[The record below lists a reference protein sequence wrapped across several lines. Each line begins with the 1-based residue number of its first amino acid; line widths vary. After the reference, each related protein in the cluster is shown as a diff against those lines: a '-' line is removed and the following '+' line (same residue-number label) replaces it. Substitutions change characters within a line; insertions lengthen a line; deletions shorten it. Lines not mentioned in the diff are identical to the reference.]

1 MADATSCAVDRVARL
16 RALIAAAAAAGLL
29 LGSSPAVAQPR
40 AEAAPPVLP
49 ELDEPRRA
57 RLKMA
62 AIAGAAGVGVY
73 LYGKKK
79 WWDEGFGGEF
89 KTENEGWFGQAT
101 YAGGADKLGH
111 FYGNYL
117 STRLLA
123 RTFEWVGNDPRAS
136 LAFAAGTVL
145 TIFTGIE
152 VLDGYSKQWEFSKE
166 DQIAN
171 MLGVGAAV
179 LLEKHPGLDRLLD
192 IRLHYVP
199 DRGRSFDPFGDYSGQ
214 TYLLVAKA
222 SGVPALRARPWLR
235 YLELAAGYGVR
246 GLEGP
251 AENRARSS
259 YFGVSLN
266 LSELLNDTAFR
277 DTPPSD
283 WTRRLTTGVL
293 EVVQVPGTVVAA
305 KHRF

>member
-1 MADATSCAVDRVARL
+1 MRSRLLAVVAT
-16 RALIAAAAAAGLL
+16 GLL
-29 LGSSPAVAQPR
+29 LGSTPAGAQLR
-40 AEAAPPVLP
+40 SGDAPPALP
-49 ELDEPRRA
+49 DLDEPRRA

-62 AIAGAAGVGVY
+62 GIASAAAAGVY

-79 WWDEGFGGEF
+79 WWSDGFDGDF
-89 KTENEGWFGQAT
+89 KTTNEGWFGQST

-123 RTFEWVGNDPRAS
+123 RTFEWAGNEPRTS
-136 LAFAAGTVL
+136 LAFAAGTAL

-152 VLDGYSKQWEFSKE
+152 VLDGFSKQWEFSKE
-166 DQIAN
+166 DQVAN

-179 LLEKHPGLDRLLD
+179 LLEKYPNLDRLLD

-199 DRGRSFDPFGDYSGQ
+199 DKGRDFDPFGDYSGQ

-251 AENRARSS
+251 IENRARNV

-277 DTPPSD
+277 DTPPTD

-293 EVVQVPGTVVAA
+293 EVMQVPGTVAAA

>member
-1 MADATSCAVDRVARL
+1 M
-16 RALIAAAAAAGLL
+16 RALTVAVVATGLAL
-29 LGSSPAVAQPR
+29 ASSPSSAQSR
-40 AEAAPPVLP
+40 AEGAPSGVLQ
-49 ELDEPRRA
+49 LDDAREA

-62 AIAGAAGVGVY
+62 GIAGAAAAGVY

-79 WWDEGFGGEF
+79 WWGDGFTSDF
-89 KTENEGWFGQAT
+89 KTENEGWFGQST

-123 RTFEWVGNDPRAS
+123 RTFEWVGNDPRTS
-136 LAFAAGTVL
+136 LLFAAGTVL

-152 VLDGYSKQWEFSKE
+152 VLDGYSREWEFSKE
-166 DQIAN
+166 DQVAN
-171 MLGVGAAV
+171 MLGVGAAYV
-179 LLEKHPGLDRLLD
+179 LEKYPGVDRLLD

-199 DRGRSFDPFGDYSGQ
+199 DKGRDFDPFGDYSGQ

-222 SGVPALRARPWLR
+222 SGVPALRSRPWLR

-251 AENRARSS
+251 MENRARNF

-266 LSELLNDTAFR
+266 LSELLDDTAFR
-277 DTPPSD
+277 DTPPSS
-283 WTRRLTTGVL
+283 WTRRLTTGAL

>member
-1 MADATSCAVDRVARL
+1 MRVLVAAMVATGFA
-16 RALIAAAAAAGLL
+16 
-29 LGSSPAVAQPR
+29 LGSAPSVAQTR
-40 AEAAPPVLP
+40 VEAAPSAFPD
-49 ELDEPRRA
+49 LDDARRA

-62 AIAGAAGVGVY
+62 GIAGASAVGVY

-79 WWDEGFGGEF
+79 WWGDGFTDDF
-89 KTENEGWFGQAT
+89 KTENEGWFGQST

-123 RTFEWVGNDPRAS
+123 RTFEWVGNDERTS
-136 LAFAAGTVL
+136 LVFAAGTVL
-145 TIFTGIE
+145 TVFTGIE
-152 VLDGYSKQWEFSKE
+152 VLDGLSKEWEFSKE

-171 MLGVGAAV
+171 MVGVGTAFV
-179 LLEKHPGLDRLLD
+179 LERYPALDRLLD

-199 DRGRSFDPFGDYSGQ
+199 DRSRDFDPFGDYSGQ

-222 SGVPALRARPWLR
+222 SGVPALRSHSWLR
-235 YLELAAGYGVR
+235 YFELAAGYGVR
-246 GLEGP
+246 RLEGP
-251 AENRARSS
+251 VENRERNL

-277 DTPPSD
+277 DTPPSS
-283 WTRRLTTGVL
+283 WSRRLTTGFL

>member
-1 MADATSCAVDRVARL
+1 MHRL
-16 RALIAAAAAAGLL
+16 RAF
-29 LGSSPAVAQPR
+29 AVAMVATGLALCGALP
-40 AEAAPPVLP
+40 AAQAQGTNPPP
-49 ELDEPRRA
+49 GPIELDDPRRA
-57 RLKMA
+57 RLRMA
-62 AIAGAAGVGVY
+62 GIAGAASVGVY

-79 WWDEGFGGEF
+79 WWSEGFTDDF
-89 KTENEGWFGQAT
+89 KTENEGWFGQSA

-123 RTFEWVGNDPRAS
+123 RTFEWVGNDPRTS
-136 LAFAAGTVL
+136 LVFAAGTVL
-145 TIFTGIE
+145 TVFTGIE
-152 VLDGYSKQWEFSKE
+152 VLDGFSKEWEFSKE
-166 DQIAN
+166 DQVAN
-171 MLGVGAAV
+171 MLGVGAAYA
-179 LLEKHPGLDRLLD
+179 LERYPALDRVFD

-199 DRGRSFDPFGDYSGQ
+199 DRGRDFDPFGDYSGQ

-222 SGVPALRARPWLR
+222 SAFPALRSRPALR

-251 AENRARSS
+251 MEGRARNF

-266 LSELLNDTAFR
+266 LAELLNDTAFR
-277 DTPPSD
+277 DTPHSS
-283 WTRRLTTGVL
+283 WTRRLTTGLL
-293 EVVQVPGTVVAA
+293 EVVQVPGTVAAA

>member
-1 MADATSCAVDRVARL
+1 M
-16 RALIAAAAAAGLL
+16 RALAAAMVATGCA
-29 LGSSPAVAQPR
+29 LGSASSAAQTRPEDAPSAV
-40 AEAAPPVLP
+40 LD
-49 ELDEPRRA
+49 LDEPRRA
-57 RLKMA
+57 RLRMA
-62 AIAGAAGVGVY
+62 GIAAASAVGVY
-73 LYGKKK
+73 FYGKKK
-79 WWDEGFGGEF
+79 WWSDGFTDRF
-89 KTENEGWFGQAT
+89 KTENEGWFGQST

-123 RTFEWVGNDPRAS
+123 RTFEWAGNDERTS
-136 LAFAAGTVL
+136 LVFAAGTVL

-152 VLDGYSKQWEFSKE
+152 VLDGFSKEWEFSKE

-171 MLGVGAAV
+171 MLGVGTAFV
-179 LLEKHPGLDRLLD
+179 LEKLPELDRLLD
-192 IRLHYVP
+192 VRLHYVP
-199 DRGRSFDPFGDYSGQ
+199 DRSRDFDPFGDYSGQ

-222 SGVPALRARPWLR
+222 SGVPALRNHSWLR
-235 YLELAAGYGVR
+235 YFELAAGYGVR

-251 AENRARSS
+251 VENRARNF

-277 DTPPSD
+277 DTPPSS
-283 WTRRLTTGVL
+283 WNRRLTTGFL